1 MILTLP
7 LPAADIISDVA
18 LVAAPL
24 HLWRD
29 VGLSR
34 NRKIVILSAFSA
46 SLLIVVVTIPHNVIL
61 IKCPGR
67 TTLIFAHVKVSTLS
81 PSVVLDLTSHGD

>member
-1 MILTLP
+1 MILILR
-7 LPAADIISDVA
+7 LPAADIVSDVA
-18 LVAAPL
+18 LVAAPI

-46 SLLIVVVTIPHNVIL
+46 SLLIVVITIPHNIIL
-61 IKCPGR
+61 LKYEGR
-67 TTLIFAHVKVSTLS
+67 TTLIFAHVKVGTLS
-81 PSVVLDLTSHGD
+81 SSVVLDLTSHGD

>member
-1 MILTLP
+1 MILTLR

-24 HLWRD
+24 HLWGD

-61 IKCPGR
+61 IKYPGR